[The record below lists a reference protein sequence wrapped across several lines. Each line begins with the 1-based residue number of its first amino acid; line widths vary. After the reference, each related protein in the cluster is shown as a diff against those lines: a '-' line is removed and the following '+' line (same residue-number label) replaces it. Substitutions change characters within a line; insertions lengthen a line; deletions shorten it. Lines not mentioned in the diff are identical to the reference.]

1 MSPQRRNRLVLIL
14 AIVVGVTTATGFA
27 LYAFNQNMMFFFSP
41 TEVLQGKAPQ
51 QHTFRVGGMVV
62 NGSLAKD
69 GQSTRVRFQVT
80 DNVNNLGVQYQ
91 GILPDLFRE
100 GQGVVVRGR
109 LNTAGQFIAD
119 EVLAKHDENY
129 MPPEVAAS
137 LHPVAD
143 ESTDSRVMP

>member
-1 MSPQRRNRLVLIL
+1 MNLQRRNRLIWIL
-14 AIVVGVTTATGFA
+14 VMVAGIATATAFA

-51 QHTFRVGGMVV
+51 GHTLRVGGIVED
-62 NGSLAKD
+62 GSLEKAV
-69 GQSTRVRFQVT
+69 QSTRVRFRVT
-80 DNVNNLGVQYQ
+80 DNANSLIVQYQ

-100 GQGVVVRGR
+100 GQGVVVRGK
-109 LNTAGQFIAD
+109 LHATGHFIAD

-137 LHPVAD
+137 LHPVANNPA
-143 ESTDSRVMP
+143 DSRAMP

>member
-1 MSPQRRNRLVLIL
+1 MNLQRRNRLVWIL
-14 AIVVGVTTATGFA
+14 VMVVGVATATGFA

-51 QHTFRVGGMVV
+51 GHTLRVGGIVED
-62 NGSLAKD
+62 GSLEKAS
-69 GQSTRVRFQVT
+69 QSTRVRFRVT
-80 DNVNNLGVQYQ
+80 DNVNSLIVQYQ

-100 GQGVVVRGR
+100 GQGVVVRGKLGR
-109 LNTAGQFIAD
+109 TGHFVAD

-143 ESTDSRVMP
+143 NQAASRAMP